1 MEVTVITQPLELP
14 LTLDE
19 VKNYIKVDFAE
30 DDELINRLIKAVTMS
45 AQLYT
50 GLSFITQ
57 KLAVY
62 FTNTGCE
69 ELPYGPHQS
78 IDEVARLNYDGT
90 EVILTTDEY
99 KYSGLLY
106 YSLNCGCASEYFYPV
121 GSLYCGRSF
130 KLSSPWGAVNK
141 MRVTFTAG
149 FGDATQV
156 PDGIKLAILKEV
168 AELYENR
175 ENTVVG
181 TIIADL
187 SQTSKDYL
195 YQYKRNVFV

>member
-1 MEVTVITQPLELP
+1 MEVKVITPPAELP

-19 VKNYIKVDFAE
+19 VKEYIKVDFTE
-30 DDELINRLIKAVTMS
+30 DDALIMRLITAVTMY

-57 KLAVY
+57 VLDIY
-62 FTNTGCE
+62 FTNSGCN

-78 IDEVARLNYDGT
+78 IDAVSRINYDGT
-90 EVILTTDEY
+90 EVILTDQEY
-99 KYSGLLY
+99 HYSGLLY
-106 YSLNCGCASEYFYPV
+106 YSLHCGGSAEYFYPI
-121 GSLYCGRSF
+121 GSLHCGRSF
-130 KLSSPWGAVNK
+130 KLSSPWGAVNQMK
-141 MRVTFTAG
+141 VTVTAG
-149 FGDATQV
+149 FGDASQV
-156 PDGIKLAILKEV
+156 PDGIKTAILKEV

-175 ENTVVG
+175 ENTVIG

-187 SQTSKDYL
+187 SSTTKDYL